1 MNRIVLIGNG
11 FDLAHGLKTSYADFI
26 DWYWEQWR
34 DKLISCHSPH
44 AHDELCTLSLDLE
57 ETRDRKETWHS
68 LLHSHMHSFQSM
80 AGMKFYDYLK
90 SYGVIIK
97 IFTPLLEAIMH
108 DVKHQNWVDIERIY
122 YRLLCDSLKENSKV
136 SPSELNTQLAVL
148 TEKLT
153 EYLKY
158 VEGNNEIKGNL
169 NDAIIRKLYSPINPN
184 EIAICASQQKRDW
197 IEQLKKADPDLLYY
211 KLSDYEKQYK
221 LLKYY
226 IPDSIEKIKKDE
238 KVIDQNFQLVSELFL
253 PEQVMIVNFN
263 YTHIADIYIQDNQ
276 YNHTFSIN
284 HIHGELDSPQSIIFG
299 YGDELDKHYK
309 ELEELN
315 DNEYLNNIK
324 SIKYLEAT
332 NYRNLLNFIESAP
345 FQIYIMGHSCGNS
358 DRTLLNTL
366 FEHENCI
373 SIKPFYYQKEEG
385 SDNYTEIVQNISRNF
400 KDKQALRDKVVPKDY
415 CEPLPQ
421 ASAN

>member
-26 DWYWEQWR
+26 DWYWEQWKHR
-34 DKLISCHSPH
+34 ILSSFQNRLD
-44 AHDELCTLSLDLE
+44 DGLCTIEIRKHNVQGFWNYFNYEINIGDHRDLSGWDFIQLIQKVLGFKVE
-57 ETRDRKETWHS
+57 FYE
-68 LLHSHMHSFQSM
+68 LLN
-80 AGMKFYDYLK
+80 
-90 SYGVIIK
+90 VIICDYK
-97 IFTPLLEAIMH
+97 
-108 DVKHQNWVDIERIY
+108 KQNWVDIEGVY
-122 YRLLCDSLKENSKV
+122 YRLLCDAIKENSKIT
-136 SPSELNTQLAVL
+136 PKELNTQLVAL
-148 TEKLT
+148 TEKLC
-153 EYLKY
+153 EYLKFI
-158 VEGNNEIKGNL
+158 EDNNEIKGVLQNS
-169 NDAIIRKLYSPINPN
+169 ITRKLYSPINPKD
-184 EIAICASQQKRDW
+184 IAICASQEKRDW
-197 IEQLKKADPDLLYY
+197 IEQLKKANPDILYY
-211 KLSDYEKQYK
+211 KLSDYEKQYQF
-221 LLKYY
+221 LKYD
-226 IPDSIEKIKKDE
+226 IPDCIEKIKKDE

-253 PEQVMIVNFN
+253 PEQVMLVNFN
-263 YTHIADIYIQDNQ
+263 YTHIADVYIPNSP
-276 YNHTFSIN
+276 YNHTFFVN
-284 HIHGELDSPQSIIFG
+284 HIHGELESPQSIIFG

-332 NYRNLLNFIESAP
+332 NYRNLLAFIESAP
-345 FQIYIMGHSCGNS
+345 YQIYIMGHSCGNS

-373 SIKPFYYQKEEG
+373 SIKPFYYQKEDG